1 MGVASD
7 FISSGIAAGDKNR
20 LVDTLVPS
28 GVETTILNVS
38 GKGIVTSIAFDVDT
52 GSMALTNI
60 KTTVD
65 GAAERTL
72 NYNNGTMGDPSL
84 GTNIMTIIPFA
95 PIRFKTSIVIKAN
108 VSGGANSAA
117 KVAYSLS

>member
-1 MGVASD
+1 MVSASD

-20 LVDTLVPS
+20 LVDTLVLS
-28 GVETTILNVS
+28 GTETTILNIS
-38 GKGIVTSIAFDVDT
+38 GKGIVTAIAFDVDNA
-52 GSMALTNI
+52 SNALTNI

-65 GAAERTL
+65 GASERTL
-72 NYNNGTMGDPSL
+72 NYNNASRGDAAL

-108 VSGGANSAA
+108 VSGGDNVAA

>member
-1 MGVASD
+1 MASASD

-20 LVDTLVPS
+20 LVDTLVTS

-52 GSMALTNI
+52 GLMALTNI

-65 GAAERTL
+65 GAVERTL

-108 VSGGANSAA
+108 VSGGASSAA